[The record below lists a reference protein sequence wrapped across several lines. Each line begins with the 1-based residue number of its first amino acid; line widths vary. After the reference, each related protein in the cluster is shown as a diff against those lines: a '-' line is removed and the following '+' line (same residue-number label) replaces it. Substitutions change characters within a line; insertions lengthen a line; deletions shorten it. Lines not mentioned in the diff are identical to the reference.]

1 MVEELWKEQPVQY
14 GEKNS
19 RMEAE
24 GLRLEWH
31 PLERL
36 CSRSCPLLQQH
47 RVTVGSAGSTL
58 FGPRMLLD
66 YIEGER
72 RVRNRGSSPHLG
84 RYPNGLSH

>member
-72 RVRNRGSSPHLG
+72 
-84 RYPNGLSH
+84 